1 MNSFIKKIRDAVTE
15 MRDDIVVIHSEK
27 GMEPFK
33 KPLLMAAPAL
43 LILYGAVYSPSAAK
57 FQEKQIEAEHLE
69 AVSTYYTEYNDMKAR
84 TAELR
89 RKLPLAKDK
98 GEWLS
103 YILTS
108 TSKSQGITF
117 DALTAQEEQ
126 NAGPLLL
133 VSRGASVV
141 STYNQIGLW
150 LAEIE
155 NSKIFLKIT
164 ELQLSRSSG
173 NKDLIRATI
182 KLSTI
187 FPKENGREGGVP

>member
-1 MNSFIKKIRDAVTE
+1 MKSLIQKIKDTFTE
-15 MRDDIVVIHSEK
+15 MRDDMIVIHSEK
-27 GMEPFK
+27 GIEPFK
-33 KPLLMAAPAL
+33 KPLLMAAPVL
-43 LILYGAVYSPSAAK
+43 LILYGAVYGPSSSKLA
-57 FQEKQIEAEHLE
+57 EKRIESEHLE
-69 AVSTYYTEYNDMKAR
+69 AVSTHYTEYNDMQSRKN
-84 TAELR
+84 ELR
-89 RKLPLAKDK
+89 RKMPLSKDK

-126 NAGPLLL
+126 KAGPLLL
-133 VSRGASVV
+133 VSRGASVI

-164 ELQLSRSSG
+164 ELQLSRSTG

-182 KLSTI
+182 KLSTV
-187 FPKENGREGGVP
+187 FPKEAEQGEGI

>member
-1 MNSFIKKIRDAVTE
+1 MKSLVQKIKDAFTE

-27 GMEPFK
+27 GIEPFK

-43 LILYGAVYSPSAAK
+43 LILYGAVYGPSSSRL
-57 FQEKQIEAEHLE
+57 QEKQIEAEHLE
-69 AVSTYYTEYNDMKAR
+69 AVSVHYSEYNDMQSRK
-84 TAELR
+84 AELR
-89 RKLPLAKDK
+89 RKMPLAKDK

-155 NSKIFLKIT
+155 NSKIFLKVT
-164 ELQLSRSSG
+164 ELQLSRSTG
-173 NKDLIRATI
+173 NRDLIRATI
-182 KLSTI
+182 KLSTV
-187 FPKENGREGGVP
+187 FPKEAAQGEEI